1 MAMTLL
7 LDTHV
12 FLWALTDPRRL
23 SRRARAL
30 VEDQA
35 NTLLVSSA
43 SAWEIATKHRL
54 GRLVGAEAVVAGYR
68 RNLQRLGGLELPISS
83 EHALRA
89 GAFTVA
95 HRDPFDRMLAA
106 QAQIEGVP
114 LLTEDR
120 AFAAFDVTCIW

>member
-1 MAMTLL
+1 MALTLL

-12 FLWALTDPRRL
+12 FLWALMEPKRL
-23 SRRARAL
+23 SRRARSL

-35 NTLLVSSA
+35 NTVVVSSA

-54 GRLVGAEAVVAGYR
+54 GRLAGAEAVVAGYR
-68 RNLQRLGGLELPISS
+68 RHLQRLGGIELPMTS

-120 AFAAFDVTCIW
+120 AFAAFDVACIW

>member
-12 FLWALTDPRRL
+12 FLWALMDPRRL
-23 SRRARAL
+23 SKRARAL
-30 VEDQA
+30 VEDQTNA
-35 NTLLVSSA
+35 LVISSA
-43 SAWEIATKHRL
+43 SACEVATKHRL

-68 RNLQRLGGLELPISS
+68 SHLQRLGAVELPMTS

-114 LLTEDR
+114 LVTDDR
-120 AFAAFDVTCIW
+120 AFTAFDVVCIW